1 MKVLQ
6 ILQYIFLVK
15 LAFGVRQWVQG
26 GCDKGFEET
35 VRNRRKPYGGQP
47 ILQGVAGGGF
57 GKGIW
62 SKSNIGHNL

>member
-1 MKVLQ
+1 M
-6 ILQYIFLVK
+6 K
-15 LAFGVRQWVQG
+15 LALGVRQWVHPDG
-26 GCDKGFEET
+26 DKGFEET
-35 VRNRRKPYGGQP
+35 VSNRRKPYGGQP